1 MLVPCQYCTDVLQF
15 AGYLVTDVLFEVI
28 GLQCAI
34 LGTVEIFGLANGIR
48 RCGTKSISVYFG
60 IQGFWQITMARD
72 TKVKTFNESYASNT
86 HSSHGAD
93 IPRYLQI
100 NLQASTNSP
109 SVIELTL
116 PSVSTRLRLRTSGD
130 QVTAAAREIQD
141 VPHKIGSSKNG
152 TNVTKRPLI
161 FIRYEVTKLQLRLTK
176 TAYIQQNER
185 KSLGRHLSRPTDQK
199 SPKQKKRLNVPSN
212 ESSTTQPLSAHRT
225 ATVNTPVFKLE
236 HVFSMNRSDEDK
248 LLKDQ
253 AMDTYHLKPKA
264 DAKNPK
270 CTLFTRI
277 STETSSDFSG
287 VVEKCKL
294 ETSKIYLGRP
304 ARKAS
309 TSAQSEGGSDVD
321 ERKPANEL
329 GGSHTKSAVKRN
341 LRNLLPQSFS
351 STKADANC
359 WVHRSDIQDKQLR
372 LPARS
377 TETNHLDPR
386 TISEPTVGTSKHAD
400 VMSSKEI
407 IQQARK
413 YGTPN
418 FVARMRNEL
427 RRAQTTSE
435 PLEGYWIPRRHL
447 YSFDLL
453 KTKQETLRSGARRLR
468 SVPVRA
474 VPLQDPSSLNRY
486 RELSTGLIKPAEIS
500 SSCAGSVGEYALKK
514 LGSVTSKLSNAE
526 TSNSVHGCTIPL
538 NSGAAPT
545 DQGFVTSEQVASDKN
560 DYPLETS
567 PKRKRSTVSRQVV
580 HPVKKTGDPSNS
592 EQLKKLA
599 LVTASALT
607 EALGIPSNDLKT
619 QIVQGSGEA
628 VVDSKP
634 KASKVSRKMNR
645 ASEEVK
651 TVKDV
656 KISDASTTSS
666 ADNVVY
672 RVRVESVRHYRL
684 QQADCYRDFYA
695 PSTTHLPNPTPPMS
709 IVLRGMNCSS
719 PSLELVSAELAR
731 LGEVAGHTVILRD
744 PQMLGRRSAGAKHV
758 FGDVPVRKPLSPSFI
773 ATITNEG
780 CPQVDYFAI
789 VCSSLGKI
797 TGVDIRPVPNGV
809 KNIRPM
815 LELLQSAN
823 KPTTIYATRATNIL
837 FNSQAYGRYEWFIKK
852 ITIDELERQ
861 KKYHFSCDQWLTLE
875 AKNIPCKRVRTSP
888 KVKMMKKSATVSVP
902 QNTLS
907 HCSVPQANGTQLL
920 SERHAAGVSK
930 TCSLKQASDFLPEV
944 VDRGPKVLK
953 PEATCTT
960 GSNGTACALRSAVE
974 SVLFQLPK
982 IHTLLGFVSTSHGL
996 RTDELSSSE
1005 EAGQLLSFSLGQA
1018 PAVAEVET
1026 WASYI
1031 AEWYAAVGIS
1041 SQLFVN
1047 QADFPDRHHLQPVH
1061 ERFVTQVYTYWCG
1074 IGAPGCYM
1082 ESVVRI
1088 CSRKSASSTP
1098 VHHLRETT
1106 IAQQYRYELAQQI
1119 SAVNQYCTGIRPQ
1132 DHWIS
1137 SRSMTD
1143 TRKSMPGGNEYD
1155 GARKYLKRQLVKSLR
1170 EDREPWWISKAQ
1182 EMKKSSATGNSHA
1195 LYHLMRSTDPR
1206 KATLPTHLLKSSV
1219 DETKLWQLEPLC
1231 NKYAALTAE
1240 SDDDLSKVPPFNG
1253 SNTTEFSFEVAVHL
1267 LLVRF
1272 SRLKSGLLMVTTSS
1286 VHRGLR
1292 TSLRRQF
1299 QGCDHGLFDLS
1310 LVITVV
1316 PVEFWV
1322 LLSQFNSISLSYRD
1336 TLQGRRTDA
1345 PVRTIPLSKSSAA
1358 LQNERQ
1364 CCIELSTDDQL
1375 PHTPNEFLAGLQLL
1389 TPKSNEQYEITSKP
1403 CRNTISR
1410 STGTRFSLLGWY
1422 PLAFLAWSSPQ
1433 DLSPSQYSPAR
1444 FIEAL
1449 MSDYYDKM
1457 LPATRALFVDDVKSY
1472 PSFLRAICGHVI
1484 TFLNDCDSKA
1494 TRIGKIDELPIPDL
1508 VTAIETCSPLP
1519 VFGINFATQ
1528 CHTNIPRIASIQ
1540 PYSPEYLDEPSDGE
1554 RYTYPTTVISGRN
1567 SEMERTVSIEDSQP
1581 VEVYGLRNRSTLDTE
1596 DIITPPE
1603 NGKLVI
1609 QADLNS
1615 WSSTNE
1621 LQQELGLLEPVDPA
1635 TVDTKDTTENRG
1647 PLQVADVYF
1656 DPNYS
1661 ATVTTIDEQSARNAT
1676 QGSQCSNISLP
1687 FLNDGALEERLRQIA
1702 GLSINKPA
1710 HSSRNGTDGQTPEY
1724 YFSSELQ
1731 TPIQEQDP
1739 TDKFELRHLP
1749 DVSCGVEKGSPK
1761 ALSTQYDFGHP

>member
-1 MLVPCQYCTDVLQF
+1 
-15 AGYLVTDVLFEVI
+15 
-28 GLQCAI
+28 
-34 LGTVEIFGLANGIR
+34 
-48 RCGTKSISVYFG
+48 
-60 IQGFWQITMARD
+60 
-72 TKVKTFNESYASNT
+72 
-86 HSSHGAD
+86 
-93 IPRYLQI
+93 
-100 NLQASTNSP
+100 
-109 SVIELTL
+109 
-116 PSVSTRLRLRTSGD
+116 
-130 QVTAAAREIQD
+130 
-141 VPHKIGSSKNG
+141 
-152 TNVTKRPLI
+152 
-161 FIRYEVTKLQLRLTK
+161 
-176 TAYIQQNER
+176 
-185 KSLGRHLSRPTDQK
+185 
-199 SPKQKKRLNVPSN
+199 
-212 ESSTTQPLSAHRT
+212 
-225 ATVNTPVFKLE
+225 
-236 HVFSMNRSDEDK
+236 MNRSDEDK

-500 SSCAGSVGEYALKK
+500 SSCAGEYALKK

-809 KNIRPM
+809 KN
-815 LELLQSAN
+815 S
-823 KPTTIYATRATNIL
+823 
-837 FNSQAYGRYEWFIKK
+837 RYEWFIKK

-1061 ERFVTQVYTYWCG
+1061 E
-1074 IGAPGCYM
+1074 
-1082 ESVVRI
+1082 SVI
-1088 CSRKSASSTP
+1088 
-1098 VHHLRETT
+1098 
-1106 IAQQYRYELAQQI
+1106 
-1119 SAVNQYCTGIRPQ
+1119 
-1132 DHWIS
+1132 
-1137 SRSMTD
+1137 
-1143 TRKSMPGGNEYD
+1143 
-1155 GARKYLKRQLVKSLR
+1155 
-1170 EDREPWWISKAQ
+1170 
-1182 EMKKSSATGNSHA
+1182 
-1195 LYHLMRSTDPR
+1195 
-1206 KATLPTHLLKSSV
+1206 
-1219 DETKLWQLEPLC
+1219 
-1231 NKYAALTAE
+1231 
-1240 SDDDLSKVPPFNG
+1240 DLSTHSAIVF
-1253 SNTTEFSFEVAVHL
+1253 
-1267 LLVRF
+1267 
-1272 SRLKSGLLMVTTSS
+1272 
-1286 VHRGLR
+1286 
-1292 TSLRRQF
+1292 
-1299 QGCDHGLFDLS
+1299 
-1310 LVITVV
+1310 TVM
-1316 PVEFWV
+1316 E
-1322 LLSQFNSISLSYRD
+1322 
-1336 TLQGRRTDA
+1336 
-1345 PVRTIPLSKSSAA
+1345 
-1358 LQNERQ
+1358 
-1364 CCIELSTDDQL
+1364 
-1375 PHTPNEFLAGLQLL
+1375 
-1389 TPKSNEQYEITSKP
+1389 
-1403 CRNTISR
+1403 
-1410 STGTRFSLLGWY
+1410 
-1422 PLAFLAWSSPQ
+1422 
-1433 DLSPSQYSPAR
+1433 
-1444 FIEAL
+1444 
-1449 MSDYYDKM
+1449 M

-1739 TDKFELRHLP
+1739 TDKFELRH
-1749 DVSCGVEKGSPK
+1749 VSGLGDQTNENNRASWILQIQPVTWTDNLEALRSQHWEASVELSRSLFLEWDSELSLIVNQPADKPLGSVSEIRSEQSV
-1761 ALSTQYDFGHP
+1761 AIVMHESML